1 MHNKI
6 LLSNQKFLT
15 TMANHQIYPSDDIT
29 PVEKLQFEYLDRN
42 YKYTHMTITGV
53 VYFLL
58 MSIATLSLL
67 IEEMNMA
74 IFIVVECTIF
84 LAAIINISIIPKA
97 YYHKGYAFRL
107 YDISYK
113 SGIIFP
119 KVTTIPFSKV
129 QQVSINR
136 NPISR
141 LFNLCSVEIV
151 DGAQSLSDLKI
162 PGLKEDTANKILN
175 LITEKQRNSHD

>member
-1 MHNKI
+1 M
-6 LLSNQKFLT
+6 T
-15 TMANHQIYPSDDIT
+15 NHQIYPSDDIT
-29 PVEKLQFEYLDRN
+29 PVEKLQFEYLDIN
-42 YKYTHMTITGV
+42 YKYTHILITGI
-53 VYFLL
+53 VYLFLML
-58 MSIATLSLL
+58 LSTFSLL
-67 IEEMNMA
+67 IEEMSRG
-74 IFIVVECTIF
+74 IFIAIECMIF
-84 LAAIINISIIPKA
+84 LTAIINISFIPRA
-97 YYHKGYAFRL
+97 YYHKGYAFRQH
-107 YDISYK
+107 DISYK

-119 KVTTIPFSKV
+119 KLTTIPFSKV

-175 LITEKQRNSHD
+175 LITEKLRNSHD